1 MTDEEM
7 AEMYVVTLLDKNN
20 SEFNKFLDKNLCDL
34 ELNKKQAGAL
44 LRIIKGVGFCS
55 FLAGLKADR
64 PEWHK
69 VADGDLPNTE
79 REVLIFM
86 WGSYYLGHYKQYDG
100 EDRSWHFEDFDEE
113 SEQVIAWC
121 EIPTFKE

>member
-1 MTDEEM
+1 MTKQQENRAFVKMLKEFPKAFGRVSFRERLM
-7 AEMYVVTLLDKNN
+7 LRTAFTYV
-20 SEFNKFLDKNLCDL
+20 
-34 ELNKKQAGAL
+34 
-44 LRIIKGVGFCS
+44 I
-55 FLAGLKADR
+55 AGLKAGR
-64 PEWHK
+64 PQWHK

-86 WGSYYLGHYKQYDG
+86 WGSYYLGYYKQYDG

-121 EIPTFKE
+121 EIPTFDKD

>member
-1 MTDEEM
+1 MYDNLTRTELEFAYREAEKRIAELEKSCDETQE
-7 AEMYVVTLLDKNN
+7 LLDKQIEATYKLVEEN
-20 SEFNKFLDKNLCDL
+20 
-34 ELNKKQAGAL
+34 
-44 LRIIKGVGFCS
+44 
-55 FLAGLKADR
+55 AGLKAGR
-64 PEWHK
+64 PQWHK